1 MIQDIHKKKKKKTS
15 ISGKLSKSVM
25 LLIGSILLIIVI
37 ATYLLLQSVISKV
50 VVAIGP
56 AVTTVITNRLEKV
69 DYDKFLSEKEENEIY
84 KEIND
89 GITFLGDKGKSFIQE
104 ISIVTLSEDNKWTYI
119 IDKSEG
125 NPAKFG
131 DVFED
136 ASNKE
141 LIEETLK
148 TGKATTS
155 DAEKDVIDRK
165 SSMNTYI
172 PIKTQ
177 KGMNTLVILKIKLD
191 TILQAQLM
199 ILLGVI
205 IFSIIILSIIKIIVD
220 RITKRQ
226 TKSINVLAEKMKE
239 MSNLEGDLTKR
250 IEIDSNDEIGELAES
265 TNKMLDT
272 FQELLVHISTTSN
285 KIYEVEEKF
294 TDAFQRNVEGFTE
307 MNIITGNIASRIDG
321 QTEELNSSASSI
333 HYINE
338 SVVQI
343 AANSQMVTQQAIDA
357 KDNANEGN
365 KTMREL
371 EIKSKEIVDEV
382 GNTSRLV
389 KDLDEKSVAINGIV
403 DAITAISQQTNLLA
417 LNASIEA
424 ARAGE
429 QGRGFAVVAD
439 EVRKLAE
446 ESSRS
451 TEEISELIKEVQRGI
466 AAAGG
471 SMEGV
476 AHRVKDVYRY
486 VEVAANKFEKIVTS
500 ISNVSQNVEEVSA
513 VTEEMSANASTINN
527 QIENLVSTS
536 KENNNATESMAAS
549 IQYQVNEVTKLQLV
563 LKELDDSTLALM
575 KRLLKLKLK

>member
-1 MIQDIHKKKKKKTS
+1 MSQARHKKKTS
-15 ISGKLSKSVM
+15 ISGKLSKRIMV
-25 LLIGSILLIIVI
+25 LIGSIFLTIVI

-69 DYDKFLSEKEENEIY
+69 DYDKFLSEKEESEIY
-84 KEIND
+84 REIND

-104 ISIVTLSEDNKWTYI
+104 ISIVTLSADNKWTYI
-119 IDKSEG
+119 VDKSEG
-125 NPAKFG
+125 SSAKFG
-131 DVFED
+131 DSFED

-155 DAEKDVIDRK
+155 DVEKNVIDRK

-191 TILQAQLM
+191 TILESQLI
-199 ILLGVI
+199 ILIGVI
-205 IFSIIILSIIKIIVD
+205 IFSIIVLSIIRMIVN

-226 TKSINVLAEKMKE
+226 TKSINVLAEKMKD

-307 MNIITGNIASRIDG
+307 MNILTGNIASRIDD

-338 SVVQI
+338 SVAQI
-343 AANSQMVTQQAIDA
+343 ASNSQMVTQQAIEA
-357 KDNANEGN
+357 KDNASEGN

-371 EIKSKEIVDEV
+371 ESKSKEIVDEV
-382 GNTSRLV
+382 GNTSQLV
-389 KDLDEKSVAINGIV
+389 KDLDEKSVAINSIV

-446 ESSRS
+446 ESSKS
-451 TEEISELIKEVQRGI
+451 AEEISELIKEVQRGI

-476 AHRVKDVYRY
+476 AHRLKMY
-486 VEVAANKFEKIVTS
+486 IV
-500 ISNVSQNVEEVSA
+500 
-513 VTEEMSANASTINN
+513 M
-527 QIENLVSTS
+527 L
-536 KENNNATESMAAS
+536 
-549 IQYQVNEVTKLQLV
+549 
-563 LKELDDSTLALM
+563 
-575 KRLLKLKLK
+575 R